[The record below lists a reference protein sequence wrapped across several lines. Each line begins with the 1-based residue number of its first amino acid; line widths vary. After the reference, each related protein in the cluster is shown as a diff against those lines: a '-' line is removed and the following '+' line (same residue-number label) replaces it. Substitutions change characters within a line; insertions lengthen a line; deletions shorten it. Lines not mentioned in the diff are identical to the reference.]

1 MAERAGRKT
10 RTGVVVS
17 AKMNKTIV
25 VSIERLMRHSVFGK
39 TIRRSKKLYV
49 HDEDNKAKIGDKVL
63 VMETRPL
70 SKTKRWRLVEVTESA
85 K

>member
-1 MAERAGRKT
+1 MPRGRRKV
-10 RTGVVVS
+10 RSGVVVS

-25 VSIERLMRHSVFGK
+25 VKVERLMMHSVFGK
-39 TIRRSKKLYV
+39 TIRRSKRLYV
-49 HDEDNKAKIGDKVL
+49 HDAENKAKPGDKVI

-70 SKTKRWRLVEVTESA
+70 SRTKRWRLLEITEIA